1 MMHPSCIHDH
11 CIGFPAGS
19 SRARAESTSCRSMVL
34 AGWLNGMAG
43 YPIRSTPKGR
53 RNWRMFLYAY
63 ITLYNYIYI
72 YTHRFYYRCVIIYVR
87 DCTCVQCVCI
97 YVRRSSLHVLKYS
110 WVFTCL
116 SNMKQGDFIA
126 VSIYDSYDGWFPIGG
141 GGGGGAL
148 HDNSGLQQF
157 KFKESKGNLRNFQV

>member
-1 MMHPSCIHDH
+1 MYPSCIHQPGSFH

-19 SRARAESTSCRSMVL
+19 LSRARAESTSCRSMVL

-43 YPIRSTPKGR
+43 YPLGPRTPKGR
-53 RNWRMFLYAY
+53 RNWRMFLYVY
-63 ITLYNYIYI
+63 ITLYIYI
-72 YTHRFYYRCVIIYVR
+72 DSIIDCNYMYV
-87 DCTCVQCVCI
+87 CTVCI
-97 YVRRSSLHVLKYS
+97 YVRKSSLHVLKYS
-110 WVFTCL
+110 WVFTSCL

-148 HDNSGLQQF
+148 QDTSGLQQF
-157 KFKESKGNLRNFQV
+157 KFKEFKGNLRNFQV